1 MTTIVDTGEKQ
12 TEKEE
17 SPWPPYHWLNHP
29 DVGSTVADFWNPRF
43 DQHDLNMYNQF
54 IEILRMSRA
63 GLNGDEIGR
72 ALHMNNVRKYLTG
85 KKLSF
90 LTTLRTEHDKLR
102 PPSIGQKWIPR
113 RLKPRGTPDG
123 SWIKVPVSPIT
134 FAQIDSMIRN
144 LPFQV
149 TDSAPLGEF
158 GFESLEE
165 LEQERTNLFGFLLG
179 AIVGDG
185 IKQLKGTRRFVS
197 RRIALVLSKNKPN
210 SFRFGEFTT
219 LCANAALGLDMRRIT
234 DLPISDKRYGKTECY
249 AWASASSPINSWI
262 FNECLGLRDG
272 ETTTYNSLRMD
283 WLLQSSKSFATHLIQ
298 GLTES
303 DGWPDAGDDVVKVVS
318 SPNTNLFSQLLES
331 LGCPNRFV
339 NQPPVELL
347 TCRTEDAVSLPF
359 FSPRIHSNLYE
370 DMRTMAQAKR
380 YPERIRLPKSVI
392 DNIRTLSRASTSANE
407 IALQLARTTGYKVNA
422 HTVRKYADP

>member
-1 MTTIVDTGEKQ
+1 MTTIVDTEEKQ
-12 TEKEE
+12 AEREE
-17 SPWPPYHWLNHP
+17 ALWPPFHWLDNP
-29 DVGSTVADFWNPRF
+29 DIGPTIADFWNPRF
-43 DQHDLNMYNQF
+43 DQHDISMYNQF
-54 IEILRMSRA
+54 IEILRMSRS
-63 GLNGDEIGR
+63 GLNGDEISR
-72 ALHMNNVRKYLTG
+72 ALHMNNVRKYLVG
-85 KKLSF
+85 EKLSF
-90 LTTLRTEHDKLR
+90 LTTLRTEHDKLG
-102 PPSIGQKWIPR
+102 PPSIGQKWLPR

-123 SWIKVPVSPIT
+123 SWIQVPVSPVT
-134 FAQIDSMIRN
+134 FEQVDSMIQD

-149 TDSAPLGEF
+149 PDSAPIGEF
-158 GFESLEE
+158 GFGSLEE

-210 SFRFGEFTT
+210 SFRFGEFTS
-219 LCANAALGLDMRRIT
+219 LCANAALGLDMRRVA

-249 AWASASSPINSWI
+249 AWASASSPVNSWI

-272 ETTTYNSLRMD
+272 ETTTYDSLRMD
-283 WLLQSSKSFATHLIQ
+283 WLPESPKSFAIHFIQ

-318 SPNTNLFSQLLES
+318 SPNTKLFGRLLEN
-331 LGCPNRFV
+331 LGCPTRFV

-347 TCRTEDAVSLPF
+347 TCRTEDAVLLPF

-380 YPERIRLPKSVI
+380 YPERIRLPQSVI
-392 DNIRTLSRASTSANE
+392 DNIRSFSKASTSANE

-422 HTVRKYADP
+422 HTVRKYADL